1 MMELE
6 ETGLVPTSTNWLQI
20 KNVIKSEFFITMLT
34 TLFYSLIYSIVIY

>member
-6 ETGLVPTSTNWLQI
+6 ETGLVLTSTSLLQI
-20 KNVIKSEFFITMLT
+20 KNVIKFEFFITMLT

>member
-6 ETGLVPTSTNWLQI
+6 ETGLVLTSTSWLKI
-20 KNVIKSEFFITMLT
+20 KNVIKFEFFITMLT